1 MFAPPAR
8 AKRLQWKTPFNLSGV
23 TMEEEF
29 RLYRESIKGHL
40 LFHKT
45 DNKST
50 VGVESLSPAKFYL
63 SFR

>member
-1 MFAPPAR
+1 M
-8 AKRLQWKTPFNLSGV
+8 KISFNLSGV
-23 TMEEEF
+23 TMEEGTQF

-63 SFR
+63 I